1 MGARKSREPNR
12 FSSEAGEVTRVCLPA
27 VVLVAAC
34 AVGETGDGGSF
45 ASGWTSAAEPD
56 AESGGDEP
64 AAESSSSDG
73 DDAVGS
79 ESGGN
84 ADSSDTTSSEASS
97 SDEGESTGVGDGG
110 LGPACAGV
118 GEVSMQGQGGAVAAS
133 QNCPHTDFVIQ
144 VVGADVAV
152 ADVAVSIDAIAA
164 NTSQNRIWLVSPAQ
178 TQVLLFDHRGSF
190 LTDDFVGT
198 IFDDQ
203 AAMSVVGA
211 AGPFHGCFAP
221 EQSLATFVGEA
232 ANGPWTLRVETCLYE
247 TSVTAWGLHL
257 EL

>member
-1 MGARKSREPNR
+1 MP
-12 FSSEAGEVTRVCLPA
+12 RVSLLA
-27 VVLVAAC
+27 VAVLAAC
-34 AVGETGDGGSF
+34 AVGESGDAGSF
-45 ASGWTSAAEPD
+45 ASGSTAVASSD
-56 AESGGDEP
+56 AQSTGEVDSS
-64 AAESSSSDG
+64 ESSASTG
-73 DDAVGS
+73 DDADAS
-79 ESGGN
+79 EDENGD
-84 ADSSDTTSSEASS
+84 ADSSTAPPDDDTTSEESSEGDS
-97 SDEGESTGVGDGG
+97 STGVGDGG

-118 GEVSMQGQGGAVAAS
+118 GEVSMQGAGGAAAAN

-144 VVGADVAV
+144 IVGADAPV

-178 TQVLLFDHRGSF
+178 TEVLLFDHRGSF

-203 AAMSVVGA
+203 APMSVVGA

-221 EQSLATFVGEA
+221 EQGLAAFVGEA
-232 ANGPWTLRVETCLYE
+232 ADGPWTLRVETCLYE
-247 TSVTAWGLHL
+247 TSVTAWQLHL

>member
-1 MGARKSREPNR
+1 MTR
-12 FSSEAGEVTRVCLPA
+12 SSSLAFALIVG
-27 VVLVAAC
+27 C

-45 ASGWTSAAEPD
+45 ASGSAGPAGTATPSTDEGSDPEDSSSSEIDD
-56 AESGGDEP
+56 AESSGE
-64 AAESSSSDG
+64 
-73 DDAVGS
+73 DDA
-79 ESGGN
+79 
-84 ADSSDTTSSEASS
+84 ADSTGAPPDDPTSDAGS
-97 SDEGESTGVGDGG
+97 SDEGGESTGVGDGG

-118 GEVSMQGQGGAVAAS
+118 GEVSMQGQGGAVAAN

-144 VVGADVAV
+144 VEGADAPV

-164 NTSQNRIWLVSPAQ
+164 NTSQNRMWLVSPAQ

-221 EQSLATFVGEA
+221 EQALASFVGET
-232 ANGPWTLRVETCLYE
+232 ANGAWTLRVETCLYE
-247 TSVTAWGLHL
+247 TSVTAWSLHL